1 MLTTPTSLLGQLN
14 ELRREMDRVFRE
26 FAPDLGLTPPATGV
40 FPPVNVWSD
49 GETLFVEAEVPGVKL
64 EDLDI
69 TAVGNELT
77 IRGRR
82 EPLTGDNLV
91 YHRQERGTGEFT
103 RVLTLPVEVDADRIE
118 AVVRD
123 GVLTIRLP
131 KAESA
136 RPRKIAVKT
145 G

>member
-1 MLTTPTSLLGQLN
+1 MLMTPTSLMGQLS
-14 ELRREMDRVFRE
+14 ELRREMDRLFRE
-26 FAPDLGLTPPATGV
+26 LAPELTTTPAAGV

-64 EDLDI
+64 EDLEI

-82 EPLTGDNLV
+82 EPLAGDNLV

-103 RVLTLPVEVDADRIE
+103 RVLTLPVEVDADKIE

-123 GVLTIRLP
+123 GVLTVKLP
-131 KAESA
+131 KAEAA